1 MNNEAALKASQRKR
15 LFFALWL
22 DEAVIQQIKKNVIDN
37 FSACEGRVLDSKNW
51 HITLAYFG
59 SADATVQT
67 CLEQQVGKIISPPFE
82 LQLSQCGY
90 WPRPKVAWLAP
101 IEIPDALNHLT
112 KELQHEIQSCGF
124 KPEARE
130 FQPHITLVRK
140 AQKEP
145 SVIEVKAI
153 NLKVSEFC
161 LVESRTEA
169 TGAQYTVL
177 KRWALTPFEDNL

>member
-1 MNNEAALKASQRKR
+1 MLTSSMQHKR

-22 DEAVIQQIKKNVIDN
+22 DEAVVQKINRDVIGY
-37 FSACEGRVLDSKNW
+37 FSHCQGRVLKPDNW

-59 SADATVQT
+59 SADAIVQT
-67 CLEQQVGKIISPPFE
+67 CLEQQAGKIFSPSFE

-101 IEIPDALNHLT
+101 AEIPDALNHLT
-112 KELQHEIQSCGF
+112 EELQREIQSCGF
-124 KPEARE
+124 KPDARK

-140 AQKEP
+140 ARQRP
-145 SVIEVKAI
+145 SVSEIEAV

-161 LVESRTEA
+161 LVESRTKA
-169 TGAQYTVL
+169 GGAQYTVL
-177 KRWALTPFEDNL
+177 KRWPLKNLSH